1 MRSTRRAYLTQVGTE
16 RRRGRTGRCSTDRT
30 RVYVFITLYDR
41 YHIMPWSE
49 LTNIKSSSD
58 SEIVLFAVLAGLA
71 CSVVAGVNYLR
82 QTGPE
87 LAFLPVFFS
96 GVATGYI
103 FTQQEHPPRD
113 FGIVIGLFASIPVVW
128 QFYTVVTAVSTFDQ
142 PTWFTGSQLVLA
154 VTVTLLLVLLLCLT
168 GGIGAYVGD
177 RFKLFHRNRS

>member
-1 MRSTRRAYLTQVGTE
+1 
-16 RRRGRTGRCSTDRT
+16 
-30 RVYVFITLYDR
+30 
-41 YHIMPWSE
+41 MPCSE
-49 LTNIKSSSD
+49 LTNMKDSSD

-71 CSVVAGVNYLR
+71 CAVVAGVNYWT

-87 LAFLPVFFS
+87 LAFLPVFLS

-154 VTVTLLLVLLLCLT
+154 VTVTLVLVLLSCLT
-168 GGIGAYVGD
+168 RGVGAYVGD
-177 RFKLFHRNRS
+177 RFKRFRLNRS